1 MDGNKEI
8 SIDQLDNVN
17 GGMGIGVG
25 GIGTEGRVIN
35 IIAGLK
41 KINITD
47 AAKGG
52 FLQGAIANTG
62 VAMSDIASR
71 IEQEFGI
78 KIPECD
84 FSKILTIED
93 LVKYIDTPVL

>member
-1 MDGNKEI
+1 MDGNKEL
-8 SIDQLDNVN
+8 SMEQLDNVN

-47 AAKGG
+47 AAKDG

-78 KIPECD
+78 KIPEYD
-84 FSKILTIED
+84 FSKILTVED